1 MLPITISGDL
11 TPIPP
16 PTASSAAPDATK
28 RRSFEDSACTLFYP
42 EVGEARQGDSQDI
55 LMIKGIVEECL
66 EDDQEIWGKLT
77 NSLET
82 EARAQE
88 QKAQMSS
95 GIECM
100 MTCITSSWRAD

>member
-28 RRSFEDSACTLFYP
+28 RRSFEESACTLFYP

-55 LMIKGIVEECL
+55 LMIKGIVEAFIKNFLKMTKEF
-66 EDDQEIWGKLT
+66 GKHY
-77 NSLET
+77 
-82 EARAQE
+82 Q
-88 QKAQMSS
+88 
-95 GIECM
+95 I
-100 MTCITSSWRAD
+100 D